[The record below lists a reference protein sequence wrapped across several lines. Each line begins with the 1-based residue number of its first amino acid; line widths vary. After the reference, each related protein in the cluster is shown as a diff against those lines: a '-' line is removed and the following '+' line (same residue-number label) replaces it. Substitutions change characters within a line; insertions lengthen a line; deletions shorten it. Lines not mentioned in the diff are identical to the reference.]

1 MPFLDGWKSLATCSL
16 SMTFHNADHQRTIN
30 WQRLMIGTMA
40 WMLGLFGLLVHWL
53 PGIDAGSVQFIAG
66 TAWKVAVVLA
76 IAWLASPQ
84 LERMGWQ
91 KIRGTMLIALTIVI
105 ILYAIR
111 PKIGAVAAVLLISAS
126 VMAAAMGWMRRLL
139 RSPRS

>member
-1 MPFLDGWKSLATCSL
+1 
-16 SMTFHNADHQRTIN
+16 MTSHNADHQQTIN

-91 KIRGTMLIALTIVI
+91 KIRGTMLIAMTIVI

-111 PKIGAVAAVLLISAS
+111 PRIGAVAAVLLIAAS
-126 VMAAAMGWMRRLL
+126 VMAVAVGWARRLL